1 MTLQERLIK
10 YMTDNDLSVI
20 TTAKLL
26 GIGPTPVTL
35 IKLKNKYTPATA
47 EKIYNAL
54 GPDYLEYVEYSVCE
68 CCGTKYIPCSTLQKT
83 CENTDLTGRNEI
95 EKLPWKPKE
104 GDFYHCVLHNGT
116 VDFHRWSSK
125 WYDYYCYN
133 SGNCFKTRR
142 EITGE
147 IKQRILSEMK
157 GKYEND

>member
-10 YMTDNDLSVI
+10 YMTDNGLPVI

-68 CCGTKYIPCSTLQKT
+68 CCGTKYIPRSTLQKT
-83 CENTDLTGRNEI
+83 CENTDCKKKHQAATRKMYF
-95 EKLPWKPKE
+95 EKVAAGEHVVKP
-104 GDFYHCVLHNGT
+104 
-116 VDFHRWSSK
+116 HREWRSRPK
-125 WYDYYCYN
+125 
-133 SGNCFKTRR
+133 
-142 EITGE
+142 
-147 IKQRILSEMK
+147 
-157 GKYEND
+157 KYEPVKPAQSIPEFMGGKSYGERQREHLIEIQKGQRMVIR